1 MRWRHPR
8 AHCPAGLAS
17 SVTRHA
23 QPRTASVRAGN
34 GWLCIRSQPTA
45 TQYMVPLGAR
55 PRYRSHPPARARDTR
70 RRRAGARVAALASW
84 LDGDDGGVRRQLG
97 EASVLLIVTHGGT
110 IAKLLN
116 FLCGA
121 GCRRKEGEAPRL
133 PALAATDENPA
144 VSGTALCPFPPRPPS
159 GCRRRGWPAA
169 GPARES
175 DH

>member
-1 MRWRHPR
+1 
-8 AHCPAGLAS
+8 
-17 SVTRHA
+17 
-23 QPRTASVRAGN
+23 
-34 GWLCIRSQPTA
+34 
-45 TQYMVPLGAR
+45 MVAPVAR
-55 PRYRSHPPARARDTR
+55 PRYRSHPPARAR
-70 RRRAGARVAALASW
+70 RRRASARVATLAGW
-84 LDGDDGGVRRQLG
+84 LDGDDGGVRGQLG

-121 GCRRKEGEAPRL
+121 GCCRKEGEGAPS

-144 VSGTALCPFPPRPPS
+144 VSGTALCPPPS

-175 DH
+175 DY